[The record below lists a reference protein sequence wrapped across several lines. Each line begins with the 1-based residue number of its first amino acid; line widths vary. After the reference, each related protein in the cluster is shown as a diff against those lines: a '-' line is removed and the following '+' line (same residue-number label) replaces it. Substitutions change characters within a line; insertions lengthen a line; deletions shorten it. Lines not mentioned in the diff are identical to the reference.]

1 MTLTNQQWLLAAR
14 PQGPI
19 TPDIFQWREAPVPA
33 VDDGQV
39 RVRNVYL
46 SLDPAMRGWMNAGGS
61 YMPAVEIGAVMRG
74 GTVGIVEES
83 RAAGFAPG
91 DIVQGTLGWQTYAVV
106 PGRALLKLPLP
117 ADLPL
122 EAQVGLFN
130 HIGLTAWF
138 GLFDVG
144 QPQDGE
150 TLVVSGAAGAVG
162 SLVVQ
167 MGRIRGLR
175 VVGIAGSDDKC
186 RRLVEELGAD
196 AAVNYK
202 TENVRQALRSHCP
215 DGIDIVFENVGG
227 EILDASLAQ
236 INLGARV
243 ALCGLISQ
251 YNATAPVPGPYYF
264 GNLIVKRARI
274 QGFLV
279 SDYYPRVAEALPQMV
294 QWYRDGR
301 LRYELDVVEGL
312 EQAPTAINR
321 LFSGEKRGKLAVRVS
336 AEP

>member
-1 MTLTNQQWLLAAR
+1 MTLMNQQWLLAAR
-14 PQGPI
+14 PSGPI
-19 TPDIFQWREAPVPA
+19 TPDNFQWQEAPVPVVA
-33 VDDGQV
+33 DGEV
-39 RVRNVYL
+39 RVRNIYL

-61 YMPAVEIGAVMRG
+61 YIPAVKIGAVMRG
-74 GTVGIVEES
+74 GTVGVVEES
-83 RAAGFAPG
+83 RAPGFSAG

-130 HIGLTAWF
+130 HIGLTAYF
-138 GLFDVG
+138 GLFDIG
-144 QPQDGE
+144 QPRDGE

-162 SLVVQ
+162 ALVVQ

-175 VVGIAGSDDKC
+175 VVGIAGSDAKC
-186 RRLVEELGAD
+186 RRLVDELGAD
-196 AAVNYK
+196 AAINYR
-202 TENVRQALRSHCP
+202 TENVRQALRTHCP
-215 DGIDIVFENVGG
+215 AGIDIVFENVGG

-236 INLGARV
+236 INIGARV

-274 QGFLV
+274 EGFLV
-279 SDYYPRVAEALPQMV
+279 SDYFPRAGEALPQMV
-294 QWYRDGR
+294 QWYREGR
-301 LRYELDVVEGL
+301 LTYALDVVDGL
-312 EQAPTAINR
+312 DQAPLAINR
-321 LFSGEKRGKLAVRVS
+321 LFSGEKQGKLAVRVS
-336 AEP
+336 KPG